1 MQRKARIQIPRR
13 PWKTFLHRQERAG
26 EQKRASNRGKDRI
39 MQQYTMGQA
48 INQALRE
55 EMKRDMNVFIAG
67 EGVGVSIHDNPM
79 LPTAGLLDAFGP
91 KRVRDT
97 PVSEAAIA
105 GLAVGAAE
113 AGLRPVVE
121 IMFNPF
127 FTLASDMIVNHA
139 AKLRYLSG
147 GKSSFPMVVRIKS
160 GAGFGAGCQHSHN
173 LEAWAAHIPGLK
185 VIMPSS
191 PGDAKGLLKSAIRD
205 DNPVVFFEDMMLYF
219 MPGPV
224 PEGEY
229 LIPIGKAD
237 VKREGKDVTVVTWS
251 RMVGVAL
258 NAAAQLGEEGIE
270 AEIVDLRTLT
280 PLDKDAVLASVRK
293 TGRLV
298 VLHEAT
304 RTGGFA
310 GEISAVVMEE
320 AFDSLKAP
328 LRRVTGPDI
337 PVPASPP
344 LERFYLPSEESLI
357 TAIREIL

>member
-1 MQRKARIQIPRR
+1 MPQ
-13 PWKTFLHRQERAG
+13 L
-26 EQKRASNRGKDRI
+26 
-39 MQQYTMGQA
+39 TMGQA
-48 INQALRE
+48 LNQALRE
-55 EMKRDMNVFIAG
+55 EMTRDNTVFIAG

-79 LPTAGLLDAFGP
+79 LPTAGLLKDFGP
-91 KRVRDT
+91 RRVRDT

-113 AGLRPVVE
+113 AGLKPVVE

-147 GKSSFPMVVRIKS
+147 GKSTFPLVVRIKS

-173 LEAWAAHIPGLK
+173 LEAWAAHCPGLK
-185 VIMPSS
+185 VVMPATAA
-191 PGDAKGLLKSAIRD
+191 DAKGLLKSAIRD
-205 DNPVVFFEDMMLYF
+205 PNPVIFFEDMMLYF
-219 MPGPV
+219 APGPV
-224 PEGEY
+224 PEGEH
-229 LIPIGKAD
+229 LVPIGPAD
-237 VKREGKDVTVVTWS
+237 IKRPGKDVTVVTWS
-251 RMVGVAL
+251 RMLGVAFQ
-258 NAAAQLGEEGIE
+258 AAEQLATEGIE
-270 AEIVDLRTLT
+270 VEIVDLRTLA
-280 PLDKDAVLASVRK
+280 PLDKAAILASVRK

-310 GEISAVVMEE
+310 GEVAAVVMEE
-320 AFDSLKAP
+320 AFERLKAP

-344 LERFYLPSEESLI
+344 LERFYIPDAGQVV
-357 TAIREIL
+357 TAVKDLVSFG

>member
-1 MQRKARIQIPRR
+1 MQK
-13 PWKTFLHRQERAG
+13 LG
-26 EQKRASNRGKDRI
+26 
-39 MQQYTMGQA
+39 MGQA
-48 INQALRE
+48 VNQALRE
-55 EMKRDMNVFIAG
+55 EMIRDSAVFIAG
-67 EGVGVSIHDNPM
+67 EGVGVSIHASPM
-79 LPTAGLLDAFGP
+79 LPTFGLLEEFGP
-91 KRVRDT
+91 ARVKDT

-113 AGLRPVVE
+113 AGLKPVVE

-147 GKSSFPMVVRIKS
+147 GKSSFPLVVRMKS

-173 LEAWAAHIPGLK
+173 LEAWVAHCPGLK
-185 VIMPSS
+185 VVMPST
-191 PGDAKGLLKSAIRD
+191 PADAKGLLKSAIRD
-205 DNPVVFFEDMMLYF
+205 PNPVVFIEDMMLYF
-219 MPGPV
+219 APGPV

-237 VKREGKDVTVVTWS
+237 VKRPGRDVTVVTWS
-251 RMVGVAL
+251 KMLGVAL
-258 NAAAQLGEEGIE
+258 GAAEKLAAEGIE
-270 AEIVDLRTLT
+270 AEVVDLRTLA
-280 PLDKDAVLASVRK
+280 PLDKETILASVRK

-298 VLHEAT
+298 VLHEAS

-310 GEISAVVMEE
+310 GEVAAVVMEQ
-320 AFDSLKAP
+320 AFASLKAP

-344 LERFYLPSEESLI
+344 LERFYIPDEGQLI
-357 TAIREIL
+357 AAVKDIVR

>member
-1 MQRKARIQIPRR
+1 MPS
-13 PWKTFLHRQERAG
+13 FG
-26 EQKRASNRGKDRI
+26 
-39 MQQYTMGQA
+39 MGQA

-55 EMKRDMNVFIAG
+55 EMQRDVNVFLAG
-67 EGVGVSIHDNPM
+67 EGIGMGIHSSPM
-79 LPTAGLLDAFGP
+79 LPTFGLLKDFGAG
-91 KRVRDT
+91 RVKDT

-105 GLAVGAAE
+105 GLAVGAAV

-147 GKSSFPMVVRIKS
+147 GKSSFPLVVRIKS

-173 LEAWAAHIPGLK
+173 LEAWVAHCPGLK
-185 VIMPSS
+185 VVMPSTS
-191 PGDAKGLLKSAIRD
+191 ADAKGLLKSAIRD
-205 DNPVVFFEDMMLYF
+205 PNPVVFIEDMMLYF
-219 MPGPV
+219 VPGPV
-224 PEGEY
+224 SEEEY
-229 LIPIGKAD
+229 LIPIGQAD
-237 VKREGKDVTVVTWS
+237 VKRRGTDVTVVTWS
-251 RMVGVAL
+251 KMVGVAL
-258 NAAAQLGEEGIE
+258 KAADQLAREGIDM
-270 AEIVDLRTLT
+270 EIVDLRTLV
-280 PLDKDAVLASVRK
+280 PMDKKTLLESVRK

-310 GEISAVVMEE
+310 GEVAAVVMEE

-344 LERFYLPSEESLI
+344 LERFYIPSEKDLLL
-357 TAIREIL
+357 AVKEIVLK